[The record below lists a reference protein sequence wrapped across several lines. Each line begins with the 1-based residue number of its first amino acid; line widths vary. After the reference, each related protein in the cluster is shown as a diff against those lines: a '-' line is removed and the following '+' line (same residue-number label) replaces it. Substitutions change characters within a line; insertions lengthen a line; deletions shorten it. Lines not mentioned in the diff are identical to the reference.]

1 MDTTNRIG
9 IGKRISELMF
19 QLGKNQST
27 FATSIG
33 VSQTTVRNVI
43 NDITKPSYEF
53 IETILSE
60 YNNVNSDWL
69 LRGEGEMFKSEVKVE
84 PTLWQTLKENYEK
97 RIEELQY
104 TISLQRQL
112 MGKLNPVPMRPSA
125 GKIIDFFPNYE
136 ENKIMAIEA

>member
-1 MDTTNRIG
+1 MGKTNK

-19 QLGKNQST
+19 KLDKNQSS
-27 FATSIG
+27 FAVSVG

-43 NDITKPSYEF
+43 NDLTNPSWEF
-53 IETILSE
+53 IEAILSQYE
-60 YNNVNSDWL
+60 DVSSDWL
-69 LRGEGEMFKSEVKVE
+69 LRGEGDMFKTDHKAEP

-112 MGKLNPVPMRPSA
+112 MGKLNPAPIRPSA
-125 GKIIDFFPNYE
+125 GNIIKIFPNYK
-136 ENKIMAIEA
+136 ENKIMAVEA